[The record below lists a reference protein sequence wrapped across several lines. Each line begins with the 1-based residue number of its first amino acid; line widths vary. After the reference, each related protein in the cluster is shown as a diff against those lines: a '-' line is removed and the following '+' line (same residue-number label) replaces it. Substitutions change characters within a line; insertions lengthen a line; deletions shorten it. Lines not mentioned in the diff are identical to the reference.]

1 MGWDSLE
8 TWKDMYMYYTMV
20 EHREEQ
26 IGLIFVTAFQSTD
39 SKKVPLPLYI
49 WPEKVLN
56 MGVYYVYCDCVCEF
70 GGLCLFFFF
79 RGKLLVTSNALPRGV
94 QSFASKR

>member
-8 TWKDMYMYYTMV
+8 TWKDMYMYYTIV

-56 MGVYYVYCDCVCEF
+56 MGVYYVYCDCVCVSLGALF
-70 GGLCLFFFF
+70 VLFFPWKII
-79 RGKLLVTSNALPRGV
+79 GN
-94 QSFASKR
+94 Q

>member
-49 WPEKVLN
+49 WPEKSFEH
-56 MGVYYVYCDCVCEF
+56 GCVYICVYCDCVSL
-70 GGLCLFFFF
+70 G
-79 RGKLLVTSNALPRGV
+79 
-94 QSFASKR
+94 

>member
-8 TWKDMYMYYTMV
+8 TWKDMYMYYTM

-49 WPEKVLN
+49 WPEKSFEH
-56 MGVYYVYCDCVCEF
+56 GCVYVCI
-70 GGLCLFFFF
+70 
-79 RGKLLVTSNALPRGV
+79 VTVSLG
-94 QSFASKR
+94 

>member
-1 MGWDSLE
+1 
-8 TWKDMYMYYTMV
+8 MV

-56 MGVYYVYCDCVCEF
+56 MGVYYVYCDCV
-70 GGLCLFFFF
+70 
-79 RGKLLVTSNALPRGV
+79 
-94 QSFASKR
+94 

>member
-26 IGLIFVTAFQSTD
+26 IGLIFRNCIPVDWFKKSATST
-39 SKKVPLPLYI
+39 LYLAGKSF
-49 WPEKVLN
+49 EHGCVL
-56 MGVYYVYCDCVCEF
+56 VYCDCVCVSLGALF
-70 GGLCLFFFF
+70 VLFFPW
-79 RGKLLVTSNALPRGV
+79 KIIDN
-94 QSFASKR
+94 Q

>member
-56 MGVYYVYCDCVCEF
+56 MGVCICVYCDCVCVSL
-70 GGLCLFFFF
+70 GGFVCSFFPWKII
-79 RGKLLVTSNALPRGV
+79 GN
-94 QSFASKR
+94 Q

>member
-1 MGWDSLE
+1 MNLKITMKFRNLKVLREGN
-8 TWKDMYMYYTMV
+8 KYYIVSNLLNTTV
-20 EHREEQ
+20 ACREEQ

-56 MGVYYVYCDCVCEF
+56 MGVYMCV
-70 GGLCLFFFF
+70 L
-79 RGKLLVTSNALPRGV
+79 
-94 QSFASKR
+94 